1 MKGDINMV
9 VKRVRDLK
17 EFRADSEL
25 KRCYQVFGAL
35 VAGDDEGCEWIMR
48 NLYEVILRE
57 VKQ

>member
-1 MKGDINMV
+1 MV

-35 VAGDDEGCEWIMR
+35 VAGDDEFAESCVD
-48 NLYEVILRE
+48 LKDKKFPEV
-57 VKQ
+57 

>member
-1 MKGDINMV
+1 MV